1 MNDKTKHLSNAA
13 LSVLAAAGMTLS
25 ITGVGP
31 VFAQEAED
39 TTEPA
44 PVTEQIPE
52 ETEEPGAGEETPAEE
67 TPAEET
73 PEVPA
78 EPETPAEPEAP
89 VQEAETEE
97 IPTEELTE
105 EQPVQDDAAAEEQA
119 AVMTLAANSTVDVSA
134 SLNGMIS
141 SVMDNAIPVDFQDDS
156 KAGVDTDY
164 IGKAVLNLDMQSL
177 LTPAKA
183 KFDSVIGM
191 WRNARYWPVQ
201 GPNGPAVITLTVT
214 LPEGVNASFTGTST
228 ESNQSPLISGIT
240 VDASGKTAT
249 VSLTLASMNYETFFS
264 KLDQAGTVNVEIPY
278 TGSAA
283 KEILWTDMP
292 LPLSD
297 PVSCITKPDLDFPS
311 PWALTCLR
319 DFLIP
324 SLPKVTNIPM

>member
-97 IPTEELTE
+97 IP
-105 EQPVQDDAAAEEQA
+105 AEDF
-119 AVMTLAANSTVDVSA
+119 SS
-134 SLNGMIS
+134 I
-141 SVMDNAIPVDFQDDS
+141 SVM
-156 KAGVDTDY
+156 
-164 IGKAVLNLDMQSL
+164 
-177 LTPAKA
+177 
-183 KFDSVIGM
+183 
-191 WRNARYWPVQ
+191 PVQ
-201 GPNGPAVITLTVT
+201 GLALVPV
-214 LPEGVNASFTGTST
+214 
-228 ESNQSPLISGIT
+228 
-240 VDASGKTAT
+240 AT
-249 VSLTLASMNYETFFS
+249 VLLV
-264 KLDQAGTVNVEIPY
+264 KLNRMKVAV
-278 TGSAA
+278 TGA
-283 KEILWTDMP
+283 KL
-292 LPLSD
+292 
-297 PVSCITKPDLDFPS
+297 
-311 PWALTCLR
+311 
-319 DFLIP
+319 
-324 SLPKVTNIPM
+324 